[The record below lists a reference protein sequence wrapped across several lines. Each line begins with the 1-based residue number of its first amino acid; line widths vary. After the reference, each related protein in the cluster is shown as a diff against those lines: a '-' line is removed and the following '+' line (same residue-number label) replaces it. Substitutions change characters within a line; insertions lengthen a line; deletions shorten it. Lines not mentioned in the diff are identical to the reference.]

1 MTVTEK
7 ICRGCG
13 TPFPTKDPRKILCKK
28 DCGRTQV
35 GRDRTNE
42 SRNGARQKR
51 VEAHELN
58 FVGVDGEGVNNEDGS
73 HDYILLSVGDESL
86 YNEDRSRLHWEQ
98 ILMFLWNH
106 YVDHHTENPVYIGFF
121 LGYDFT
127 QWLRTL
133 PEKHA
138 RALLHKEEIEKRK
151 RKESGGNP
159 VPYPV
164 RVYGDNNRK
173 WEIDI
178 LGAKRFKLRPAAR
191 YKEDRQ
197 PWLYV
202 CDTGAFWQK
211 SLLSAINPKEWGGN
225 PVADEREHQII
236 EQGKAHRACK
246 PGDCKVP
253 EVPGCTAGP
262 DALPAMIE
270 YNITENAVL
279 SKLTTRLNAGF
290 VKAGI
295 RLGRDQWYGPG
306 QAASAWLDNI
316 GAPTAKQVQEALE
329 GKEWVLEA
337 AQASYY
343 GGWFETMAH
352 GHIPNGT
359 YEYDINSAYP
369 YIISKLPCLLHGK
382 WTHGV
387 GHRRKILPPGHLRL
401 VHAKVVGDS
410 LVTGVMPHRL
420 YDGAIC
426 RPNQT
431 SGWFWWH
438 ELVASREA
446 GFIRGWLHGER
457 GEYAGIQIDEW
468 IEYAPCKCEP
478 PLAAVADLYQERL
491 AVGKK
496 TAQGVALK
504 LMYNSAY
511 GKMAQSIGMPKY
523 ANAVYASLITAG
535 CRTMILEAI
544 ATHPTKAESLVMVA
558 TDGVYFR
565 QPHPGLDLD
574 PERLG
579 AWDEAV
585 KQHLTLMMPGIYWD
599 DESRRRIR
607 LGEAPSLK
615 SRGISAMDLGKRIGE
630 IDQQWH
636 DFYDYLQPL
645 RGDERLDESMWPS
658 LELPIGFAMI
668 SAKQA
673 IMRGKWETAGQVTS
687 ESSHV
692 ITSRPLHKR
701 IAVYRDNLTIDD
713 GAIRSVPWDIP
724 MGHYWDRIESFPY
737 DKTFGVEIKE
747 ARDALR
753 DELPIAEDGPV
764 ATDLYAWIFR
774 NED

>member
-1 MTVTEK
+1 MTVDATIKFCE
-7 ICRGCG
+7 GCG
-13 TPFPTKDPRKILCKK
+13 GTFISKDPRKQKCKK
-28 DCGRTQV
+28 DCGRSFV
-35 GRDRTNE
+35 GRKQTDQ
-42 SRNGARQKR
+42 SRNGARKLR
-51 VEAHELN
+51 TDAHLLN
-58 FVGVDGEGVNNEDGS
+58 FVGVDGEGVNNADGS
-73 HDYILLSVGDESL
+73 HDYILLSVGDQSL

-98 ILMFLWNH
+98 ILEFMWNH
-106 YVDHHTENPVYIGFF
+106 YVEHHTENPVYIGFF

-133 PEKHA
+133 PEKRA

-151 RKESGGNP
+151 RNDSGGNP

-164 RVYGDNNRK
+164 RLYGDKCK

-178 LGAKRFKLRPAAR
+178 LGAKRFKLRPSAR
-191 YKEDRQ
+191 NKEDRQ

-202 CDTGAFWQK
+202 CDTGSFWQK

-225 PVADEREHQII
+225 PVASDEEHAII
-236 EQGKAHRACK
+236 VQGKAHRACK

-279 SKLTTRLNAGF
+279 TKLTERLNAGF
-290 VKAGI
+290 VQAGI
-295 RLGRDQWYGPG
+295 RLNRDQWYGPG
-306 QAASAWLDNI
+306 QAASAWLDLI
-316 GAPTAKQVQEALE
+316 GAPTSKQVQEAVPEWALE
-329 GKEWVLEA
+329 GARA
-337 AQASYY
+337 AYY
-343 GGWFETMAH
+343 GGWFETMMH
-352 GHIPNGT
+352 GHVPNGT

-369 YIISKLPCLLHGK
+369 YIISQLPCLLHGK
-382 WTHGV
+382 WTHGK
-387 GHRRKILPPGHLRL
+387 GRRKKVLPEGHLRL
-401 VHAKVVGDS
+401 VYAKVIGDS
-410 LVTGVMPHRL
+410 EVTGAMPHRL

-431 SGWFWWH
+431 VGWFWWH
-438 ELVASREA
+438 ELMASRAA
-446 GFIRGWLHGER
+446 GFIRGLEHGEW
-457 GEYAGIQIDEW
+457 GEFAGIQIYEW
-468 IEYAPCKCEP
+468 IEYAPCKCDP
-478 PLAAVADLYQERL
+478 PLGAVAELYQQRL
-491 AVGKK
+491 AIGKK

-504 LMYNSAY
+504 FMYNSAY
-511 GKMAQSIGMPKY
+511 GKMAQSIGQPKY

-544 ATHPTKAESLVMVA
+544 ATHPTKAASLVMVA

-565 QPHPGLDLD
+565 QPHTGLDID
-574 PERLG
+574 KDRLG
-579 AWDEAV
+579 AWDEDV

-615 SRGISAMDLGKRIGE
+615 SRGISAMDLGKRVAE

-636 DFYDYLQPL
+636 DFYDYLMGIP
-645 RGDERLDESMWPS
+645 GDTEIDVDRWPS

-673 IMRGKWETAGQVTS
+673 VMRGAWDTAGQVTS

-692 ITSRPLHKR
+692 ITSRPIHKR

-724 MGHYWDRIESFPY
+724 MGHYRDRLESFPY
-737 DKTFGVEIKE
+737 DKTFGVDLEAKHNEI
-747 ARDALR
+747 
-753 DELPIAEDGPV
+753 PIAQDGPV